1 MTLFI
6 VLFVKSL
13 LSLQQNKN
21 NVPSF
26 REKSDNWTSG
36 NSYVDEFIKCTQL
49 TVNKNIGYLE
59 WIDFNKLYSV
69 KNTNKRGAFG
79 SIYTAIWMKGPWW
92 SSKLPIRVTLE
103 RLDNFHNI
111 TQEHIYPMGNGEERI
126 MLYSKNTKE

>member
-1 MTLFI
+1 MINFKLLRKRTA
-6 VLFVKSL
+6 KS
-13 LSLQQNKN
+13 
-21 NVPSF
+21 
-26 REKSDNWTSG
+26 RNWTSG
-36 NSYVDEFIKCTQL
+36 NSYVDEFIKYTQL

-111 TQEHIYPMGNGEERI
+111 TQEHIYHVSTQTVHSLVI
-126 MLYSKNTKE
+126 S

>member
-1 MTLFI
+1 MD
-6 VLFVKSL
+6 KSGWII
-13 LSLQQNKN
+13 
-21 NVPSF
+21 
-26 REKSDNWTSG
+26 EKSRNWTSG
-36 NSYVDEFIKCTQL
+36 NSYVDEFIKYTQL

-59 WIDFNKLYSV
+59 WIDFNKLYLV

-92 SSKLPIRVTLE
+92 SSKLPISVTLE

-111 TQEHIYPMGNGEERI
+111 TQEHIYHMGNGEERI